1 MDVNYAIPFMSKD
14 WIVANTLSV
23 LYIIIVMGIGKF
35 LSKEKRITFIKYFIY
50 LAYVFVSKQNLHG
63 R

>member
-35 LSKEKRITFIKYFIY
+35 LSKEKRVTFIKYFVYLFIIIY
-50 LAYVFVSKQNLHG
+50 AI
-63 R
+63 

>member
-14 WIVANTLSV
+14 WIIANTLSV

-35 LSKEKRITFIKYFIY
+35 LSKEKRITFIKYF
-50 LAYVFVSKQNLHG
+50 V
-63 R
+63 